1 MTGRGKGG
9 KGLGKGGAK
18 RHRKVLR
25 DNIQGITK
33 PAIRRLARRGGVKRI
48 SGLIYEETRGVL
60 KVFLENVI
68 RDAVTYTEH
77 AKRKTVTAMDV
88 VYALKRQGRTLYG
101 FGDTAVAAET
111 PAPATPA
118 KKPKASAAAAGAK
131 KPKAKP
137 THPKTSEMVTNAITE
152 LKERSG
158 SSLQAIKKYI
168 TATYKVDAEKLA
180 PFIRKYLKS
189 AVESGAL
196 IQTKGKGASGS
207 FKLESKSSASKK
219 PAAGAKKGPAGR
231 APPDGDETG
240 TASSGK
246 SKKVAPAAAA
256 KGKKGAAASASA
268 ASPSKSKAAGSA
280 ATGIQRADAAKKK
293 PAAAASKKTAAP
305 AKGKGARRRPR
316 RREAAHQETESAQAE
331 EGRSGHTQ
339 VEGGREED
347 LRCEEVNDGTRQ
359 RRHLRS
365 APSEP
370 PPPTAQ

>member
-1 MTGRGKGG
+1 M
-9 KGLGKGGAK
+9 A
-18 RHRKVLR
+18 
-25 DNIQGITK
+25 
-33 PAIRRLARRGGVKRI
+33 
-48 SGLIYEETRGVL
+48 
-60 KVFLENVI
+60 
-68 RDAVTYTEH
+68 
-77 AKRKTVTAMDV
+77 
-88 VYALKRQGRTLYG
+88 
-101 FGDTAVAAET
+101 DTAVAAET

-219 PAAGAKKGPAGR
+219 PAAGAKKRSAGK
-231 APPDGDETG
+231 AAADGDETG

-280 ATGIQRADAAKKK
+280 ATRDKKAAAAKKK

-305 AKGKGARRRPR
+305 AKGKGAAPKAKKTAKPPTKKPKAPKPKK
-316 RREAAHQETESAQAE
+316 AAAATPKSKAAAKKTSAAKKLLRNGNYAE
-331 EGRSGHTQ
+331 RVGAGAPVYLAAVMEY
-339 VEGGREED
+339 
-347 LRCEEVNDGTRQ
+347 LAAEVLELAGNAARDNKKTRIIP
-359 RRHLRS
+359 RHLQLAIRNDEELNKLLS
-365 APSEP
+365 GV
-370 PPPTAQ
+370 TIAQGGVLPNIQAVLLPKKTEKKA